1 VFNKTVHMNATV
13 MEHDIIKCDSPPAYG
28 WYKKSEGNEPR
39 YYDLEITLDGI
50 LFGGPAKRFNYY
62 KDPDITDITPNLGPV
77 DGGTEITITGYGF
90 SQPSICNLTVRFG
103 NIYATPFKN
112 TDYEI
117 KVKSPSVNV
126 ADSVVVAVGLN
137 GQQFTKDKTLHF
149 RDPENTFHYYENP
162 SIYDFSPDKGLSN
175 GGTNIKIR
183 GRGFQ
188 PTKYE
193 NGTYIKTPVYVRM
206 LDSSS
211 RQPLAA
217 TTEADFV
224 ENEIIEWKAP
234 PAPAGT
240 KGVISLSLNNHQFY
254 ELYHKD
260 AEYSFEYLSSP
271 FVTNIDPEF
280 GEVRHSD
287 KVILDMHGR
296 NFD

>member
-1 VFNKTVHMNATV
+1 
-13 MEHDIIKCDSPPAYG
+13 
-28 WYKKSEGNEPR
+28 
-39 YYDLEITLDGI
+39 
-50 LFGGPAKRFNYY
+50 
-62 KDPDITDITPNLGPV
+62 
-77 DGGTEITITGYGF
+77 
-90 SQPSICNLTVRFG
+90 
-103 NIYATPFKN
+103 
-112 TDYEI
+112 
-117 KVKSPSVNV
+117 
-126 ADSVVVAVGLN
+126 
-137 GQQFTKDKTLHF
+137 
-149 RDPENTFHYYENP
+149 
-162 SIYDFSPDKGLSN
+162 
-175 GGTNIKIR
+175 
-183 GRGFQ
+183 
-188 PTKYE
+188 
-193 NGTYIKTPVYVRM
+193 M